1 MPRSENVIKDKFRAR
16 KGIYSDGDGIIAG
29 NLTVLGDLFLENDF
43 PTTVDKDILIASIGR
58 HSSLTYTPVG
68 DGFIE
73 QSYLPITIN
82 SELLIK
88 EGVDIETG
96 YLRIPR
102 GSVDVRPYPEEVGSG
117 SMWYNTDVGRFE
129 GVVADNWTGLG
140 GVIDVDQDTYIS
152 AETNLSDDDTLTF
165 VTSGEVAAYMNVDF
179 TYIQTLTSDFVSAG
193 ETLTEQLTAGLTTIL
208 DDITIFGNTDL
219 DGDWARIPRGTAD
232 TRPMADHVGN
242 GTIRYNTTTNRFE
255 GVVSDNWTGLGG
267 VIDIDQDT
275 YISAEKDRS
284 DDDTLRFYT
293 ANYQALTIDADNTY
307 INNNAYIRGDLT
319 VDGNLYLSAGAS
331 GAIYIGDQDTD
342 SILIQADIGTSLIPD
357 IPGIHNLGSRDSTW
371 GTLYVEN
378 VSSKGLTADDFHVM
392 GDLYV
397 TGEVYLTGGD
407 DGTINL
413 GDSKYDK
420 VVFNAGVSGDVLPID
435 THIYNI
441 GNKYNTWNE
450 LHVSQT
456 YSQET
461 YTQILT
467 TQALTADD
475 LHVTGDLRVDGN
487 VYLSGGDS
495 GVIYAGD
502 NPGDSIVFLADI
514 DSHFIPTS
522 ASVFDLGS
530 IDQTWANIYVD
541 NLSAGVIDSPI
552 VLSPLFSGDLIPMY
566 HDTYDIGSVDKHW
579 ADMYVMNLSADGEA
593 FIRSLSADTF
603 DIFDLYVKGDLR
615 VDGDVWFKG
624 DSDGQIILGD
634 NPADSIIFLADVDSH
649 FIPNAPETF
658 DLGSTYKPWRNLYAK
673 SLNITDAFDIEDDL
687 YIKGNL
693 TVGKNTDL
701 QGDWLLLPRGLET
714 ERPIAAVLGDG
725 ALRYNTTAKRFEGVV
740 NDVWTGLGGV
750 IDTDQDTYI
759 TPEQNSDEDV
769 LRFYVANTE
778 VVNIDIDSI
787 NPGESLQ
794 YDLGQADLRWS
805 KLWVH
810 DIDATGDVD
819 IAGNLTV
826 GGVIIGNI
834 GNESQASVNAEDAEF
849 DGDVIIHG
857 DLTVDG
863 NVWFNAENTDA
874 TNTIYIG
881 DDNTDTIVINA
892 NIESS
897 IIPNTDDVHTLGAPS
912 ERWAVNYT
920 HICDSTLTK
929 SDETTTHTLTSHSI
943 NSSWL
948 NADSINTNTLSA
960 VNILSDNS
968 IINMLD
974 VNTITGDD
982 SVSVNTQNIILN
994 ADRIT
999 LLCDIDSHVIP
1010 EVNNMYSL
1018 GGENSQWA
1026 DLYVQNSVVGSLSA
1040 TQGIYTD
1047 CGDSVSWNESSMAQQ
1062 LSDMFQPEVSEY
1074 YDVYEYDNVGNI
1086 LTQYVYQTYEGGEL
1100 LFTKTY
1106 EYGETVTNTSAV
1118 TAETTTDNRGNELTS
1133 IKHYDAT
1140 TGTLSATQRIYN
1152 MCKDK

>member
-16 KGIYSDGDGIIAG
+16 KGIYSDGDGVIAG
-29 NLTVLGDLFLENDF
+29 NLTVLGDLFLESDF

-58 HSSLTYTPVG
+58 HSSLTYTPAG

-208 DDITIFGNTDL
+208 DDITIYGNTDL
-219 DGDWARIPRGTAD
+219 DGDWARIPRGSAD
-232 TRPMADHVGN
+232 TRPDADYVGN

-267 VIDIDQDT
+267 VIDVDQDT
-275 YISAEKDRS
+275 YIIAELNRS

-293 ANYQALTIDADNTY
+293 AKYEAVSIGIDRTV
-307 INNNAYIRGDLT
+307 INNNTFIRGDLT
-319 VDGNLYLSAGAS
+319 VDGNL
-331 GAIYIGDQDTD
+331 
-342 SILIQADIGTSLIPD
+342 
-357 IPGIHNLGSRDSTW
+357 
-371 GTLYVEN
+371 
-378 VSSKGLTADDFHVM
+378 
-392 GDLYV
+392 
-397 TGEVYLTGGD
+397 
-407 DGTINL
+407 
-413 GDSKYDK
+413 
-420 VVFNAGVSGDVLPID
+420 
-435 THIYNI
+435 
-441 GNKYNTWNE
+441 
-450 LHVSQT
+450 
-456 YSQET
+456 
-461 YTQILT
+461 
-467 TQALTADD
+467 
-475 LHVTGDLRVDGN
+475 
-487 VYLSGGDS
+487 YLSGGDS

-502 NPGDSIVFLADI
+502 NSGDSIVFLADI

-522 ASVFDLGS
+522 ASVFNLGS
-530 IDQTWANIYVD
+530 VEQTWANIYVD
-541 NLSAGVIDSPI
+541 TLSAGVIDSPI
-552 VLSPLFSGDLIPMY
+552 ILSPLFSGDLIPMY
-566 HDTYDIGSVDKHW
+566 HDTYNIGSADKYW
-579 ADMYVMNLSADGEA
+579 SDMYVVNLSADGEA
-593 FIRSLSADTF
+593 YIRSLSADTF

-624 DSDGQIILGD
+624 DSDGKIILGD
-634 NPADSIIFLADVDSH
+634 NPNDSITFLADIDSH
-649 FIPNAPETF
+649 VIPDAPESY
-658 DLGSTYKPWRNLYAK
+658 DLGSIYKPWRNLYAK
-673 SLNITDAFDIEDDL
+673 GLSITDAFDIEDDL

-701 QGDWLLLPRGLET
+701 QGDWLLIPRGLEN
-714 ERPIAAVLGDG
+714 ERPIPAVLGDG

-750 IDTDQDTYI
+750 TDTDQDTYI
-759 TPEQNSDEDV
+759 TPEQSSDEDI
-769 LRFYVANTE
+769 LRFYAGGTE
-778 VVNIDIDSI
+778 VTNIDIDSI
-787 NPGESLQ
+787 NPGKSLT
-794 YDLGQADLRWS
+794 YDLGQANLRWS

-897 IIPNTDDVHTLGAPS
+897 FIPNTDDVHTLGAPS

-920 HICDSTLTK
+920 HICDSILTK
-929 SDETTTHTLTSHSI
+929 SDETITHTLTSHSI

-1018 GGENSQWA
+1018 GGEDSQWA

-1074 YDVYEYDNVGNI
+1074 YDVYEYDNIGNI